1 MFGLNFKQLAYAFLF
16 GFIAIFFFKKIDNTA
31 LKFTFALIPSLLGI
45 CFMFFN
51 LDTKIKDYKAYLK
64 FRKVAKG
71 DPKLKRFIG
80 INEIKDSFIIN
91 LKNKKIAVLK
101 VQPINF
107 SIKPKGEQD
116 AIIES
121 FQKFIN
127 SLDFPVQILMS
138 TESLD
143 LKQYLDSLKSR
154 VKEKEFIDLFE
165 KYKKH
170 LTNTITSNKIMN
182 RLFYLVIPESNNIR
196 IQVDICIERLENLN
210 LKVERLSNEDIKKFL
225 KKFFVCYNDQFEP
238 DYIHNYQKHLEVS
251 KRFYRIVS
259 ASGYPRSV
267 EAGFLD
273 KIVSSSGDF
282 DLSMHINP
290 FPIETMLITINKELQ
305 KQRADLHAMKLKDI
319 INPSLEIQY
328 NDTRAIL
335 EELQKG
341 QEKLFNI
348 SLYINCKADS
358 LEELDLLSRKI
369 EAELNSL
376 MIIPKIPTF
385 RMTQGFKSVM
395 PLALDELKISRN
407 VTTGALSAFFPFTSQ
422 FSQVDD
428 TGVWLGMNKNK
439 IPIIR
444 DIFKLPNPNGIVL
457 AQSGGGKSYFCKLLI
472 ARYLLNGT
480 RVMVIDPQGEYAE
493 LVKYFKGQR
502 INLSRTSK
510 TIINPLDLMGHE
522 YAEKRLSLM
531 DLMQVM
537 LGELTEPQKAFIDR
551 ALTDAYSEKKITDEP
566 SSWKNDPPVL
576 GDLLKVLENMERKA
590 ILLEKSTIRSL
601 INRLKMY
608 VDGVFSFLNQHTNI
622 NFNNRFVCFD
632 IGTMPKQVKPVIM
645 FLVLDYVYMKMKSNL
660 ERKILLVDE
669 AWSLLS
675 RTEDATYI
683 FEIVKTCRKF
693 NLGLLLINQEVEGM
707 LNSEAGKSV
716 LANSAYTLLMRQKPA
731 VINGVCETFHL
742 SNSERTHLL
751 TADIGEGILIME
763 DDHTE
768 IKVVASEEEHRIIT
782 TNADELVAN
791 KDSGIKEQHTTK
803 KELHKSKKYHKTKE
817 KVSEIAQIIEPKNEP
832 EKPLEENSQS
842 QTTLVGAEKNE
853 TIRDNFDE
861 FKGFYRHS
869 ELNLPEIKY
878 LLVKKYQIIEKFSIA
893 SGKVEKFLIK
903 PRFNESVE
911 HMFLIF
917 DISDFLE
924 KQGIKPI
931 KPTTK
936 MPDIVFKINNKN
948 VAIEVETGIAY
959 EKARFQLLDK
969 VKSLIDN
976 YDYWFFV
983 VANKRYLKKYRKIGT
998 TVDKRYISSHLNK
1011 VIKMAK
1017 NSTGK
1022 IMIKKRHYR
1031 RKKAQ
1036 KKQN

>member
-1 MFGLNFKQLAYAFLF
+1 
-16 GFIAIFFFKKIDNTA
+16 
-31 LKFTFALIPSLLGI
+31 
-45 CFMFFN
+45 
-51 LDTKIKDYKAYLK
+51 
-64 FRKVAKG
+64 
-71 DPKLKRFIG
+71 
-80 INEIKDSFIIN
+80 
-91 LKNKKIAVLK
+91 
-101 VQPINF
+101 
-107 SIKPKGEQD
+107 
-116 AIIES
+116 
-121 FQKFIN
+121 
-127 SLDFPVQILMS
+127 
-138 TESLD
+138 
-143 LKQYLDSLKSR
+143 
-154 VKEKEFIDLFE
+154 
-165 KYKKH
+165 
-170 LTNTITSNKIMN
+170 
-182 RLFYLVIPESNNIR
+182 
-196 IQVDICIERLENLN
+196 
-210 LKVERLSNEDIKKFL
+210 
-225 KKFFVCYNDQFEP
+225 
-238 DYIHNYQKHLEVS
+238 
-251 KRFYRIVS
+251 
-259 ASGYPRSV
+259 
-267 EAGFLD
+267 
-273 KIVSSSGDF
+273 
-282 DLSMHINP
+282 
-290 FPIETMLITINKELQ
+290 MLITINKELQ

-376 MIIPKIPTF
+376 MIIPKIPNF
-385 RMTQGFKSVM
+385 RMIQGFKSVM

-768 IKVVASEEEHRIIT
+768 IKVVASPEEHKIIT
-782 TNADELVAN
+782 TNADELIAN
-791 KDSGIKEQHTTK
+791 KDSEIKEKCKTKKLPKIKRHCKTK
-803 KELHKSKKYHKTKE
+803 KET
-817 KVSEIAQIIEPKNEP
+817 SEIAQIIEPKNEP
-832 EKPLEENSQS
+832 EKPLEKNSQS
-842 QTTLVGAEKNE
+842 QTTLVEAEKNE

-861 FKGFYRHS
+861 FNGFYRHS
-869 ELNLPEIKY
+869 ELNLSEIKY
-878 LLVKKYQIIEKFSIA
+878 LLVKKYQLIEKFSIA

-903 PRFNESVE
+903 PRFNESIN
-911 HMFLIF
+911 HMFVTF
-917 DISDFLE
+917 DIADFLE
-924 KQGIKPI
+924 RKGIKVSKFI
-931 KPTTK
+931 TK
-936 MPDIVFKINNKN
+936 KPDIVFEFNGKKIA
-948 VAIEVETGIAY
+948 VEVETGIAY
-959 EKARFQLLDK
+959 KNARFQLLDK

-976 YDYWFFV
+976 YDEWFFV
-983 VANKRYLKKYRKIGT
+983 VTDRNFVKKYSKIGKTVEMRTIRYHLKKLLNP
-998 TVDKRYISSHLNK
+998 DKEK
-1011 VIKMAK
+1011 
-1017 NSTGK
+1017 TP
-1022 IMIKKRHYR
+1022 KKRAFSTA
-1031 RKKAQ
+1031 KKP
-1036 KKQN
+1036 KKRNMSAHI